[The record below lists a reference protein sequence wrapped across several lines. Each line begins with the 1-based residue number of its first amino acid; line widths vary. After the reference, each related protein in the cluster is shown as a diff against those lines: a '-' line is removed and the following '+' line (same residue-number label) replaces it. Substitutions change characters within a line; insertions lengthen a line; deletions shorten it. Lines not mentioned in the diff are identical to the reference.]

1 MGEIK
6 RGLTAVIL
14 SIGQLYLGHYIVI
27 SRETFGDLIMAELT
41 LWQDVALKVK
51 DLQVRF
57 DTFETQNRLSDCVVT
72 EIDEELEEGRVSLE
86 KLEKRVRELETDLP
100 ELIAERVAT
109 LKTENAELRIHHNL
123 LVDVVNNLTT
133 IWNEQVHEGE
143 QQQQTEVIDEQV
155 MEDNE
160 VLTLLQDQPPQ
171 LTLEEVYNM
180 YQSQPQ
186 TEEEWEEMNK
196 AIKAAVAYEN
206 SLPNGTKIRLAK
218 TDWTSGSPQ

>member
-1 MGEIK
+1 
-6 RGLTAVIL
+6 
-14 SIGQLYLGHYIVI
+14 
-27 SRETFGDLIMAELT
+27 MAELD
-41 LWQDVALKVK
+41 LWQETALKVRE
-51 DLQVRF
+51 LQIK
-57 DTFETQNRLSDCVVT
+57 FEDFEAQNRLSDCVIT

-100 ELIAERVAT
+100 ELIAEKVAT
-109 LKTENAELRIHHNL
+109 LKTENAELRHNL
-123 LVDVVNNLTT
+123 NSVIDAVNNITR
-133 IWNEQVHEGE
+133 IWNEAIGDDDEQATRDNEVLPEAVGE
-143 QQQQTEVIDEQV
+143 QS

-160 VLTLLQDQPPQ
+160 VLTLLQDEHPQ
-171 LTLEEVYNM
+171 LTLEEVYTK

-206 SLPNGTKIRLAK
+206 SLSNGAKIRLAK

>member
-1 MGEIK
+1 
-6 RGLTAVIL
+6 
-14 SIGQLYLGHYIVI
+14 
-27 SRETFGDLIMAELT
+27 MAELT
-41 LWQDVALKVK
+41 LWQDVALKVR

-57 DTFETQNRLSDCVVT
+57 DEFETQNRMSDCVVS
-72 EIDEELEEGRVSLE
+72 EIDEELEEVRVGLE
-86 KLEKRVRELETDLP
+86 KLDKRVRELETDLP
-100 ELIAERVAT
+100 ELIAEKVAT
-109 LKTENAELRIHHNL
+109 LKTENAELRHNL
-123 LVDVVNNLTT
+123 NLVIDAVNNITK
-133 IWNEQVHEGE
+133 IWNEAIGDDDEQSTKDSEVLPEAVGE
-143 QQQQTEVIDEQV
+143 QS
-155 MEDNE
+155 MEGNE